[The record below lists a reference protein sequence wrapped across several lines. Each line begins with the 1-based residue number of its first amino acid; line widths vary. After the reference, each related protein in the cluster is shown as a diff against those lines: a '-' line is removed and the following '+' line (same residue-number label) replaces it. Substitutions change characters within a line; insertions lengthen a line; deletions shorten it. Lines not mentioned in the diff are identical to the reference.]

1 MTTNPFIETHG
12 LIPASPCVPL
22 RLFQGPRGL
31 NAVASRVTRAMC
43 TGVVYF
49 VRPIDIAAV
58 AGSQYG
64 GSNPENAVAKR
75 PLAFGHRLP
84 TLQLSHVGR
93 LSEFSKSYCFAQWR
107 AGWTGRDE
115 LMGSKD
121 CSRLLLQYARILSN
135 LKFVSRPY
143 TRGPNGTMPKKAP

>member
-1 MTTNPFIETHG
+1 
-12 LIPASPCVPL
+12 
-22 RLFQGPRGL
+22 
-31 NAVASRVTRAMC
+31 MC

-64 GSNPENAVAKR
+64 GANPENAVA
-75 PLAFGHRLP
+75 
-84 TLQLSHVGR
+84 LQLSHVGR
-93 LSEFSKSYCFAQWR
+93 LSEFSESCYFAQGR
-107 AGWTGRDE
+107 ADWTGRDE

-135 LKFVSRPY
+135 PKFVSRPY